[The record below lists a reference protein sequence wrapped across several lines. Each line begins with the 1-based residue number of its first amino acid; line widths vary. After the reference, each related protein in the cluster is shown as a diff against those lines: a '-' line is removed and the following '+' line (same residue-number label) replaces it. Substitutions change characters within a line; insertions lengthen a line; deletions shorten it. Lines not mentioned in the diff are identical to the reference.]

1 MTKFL
6 NISTDNTL
14 GGLNASDVVV
24 SSQKAIR
31 TAINQKV
38 GADYDTSNKRAIF
51 DGAIGSPGTP
61 VHNSTISFTQGGVSK
76 GSFTLNQSDNATI
89 ALDAEIT
96 NCITEIPQNIKIELN
111 NGVLTIKS
119 GTKVYIPN
127 GLYGSSKVFTEYTL
141 TTDKV
146 CTITGS
152 STNGKH
158 MIFLNSTGSN
168 DWIHVDYVVSGTT
181 DSASSR
187 AWHAWYDTTNN
198 YVKLF
203 GDYAGF
209 LYNTG
214 FPIAI
219 ATITSGVWTSL
230 DQVFDVFGY
239 VGSAIFSLPGVSFI
253 CPNGRNADGTSNN
266 IIKTSTA
273 VTVENGYNEGSTLRT
288 VTQDYIYYT
297 GVGTIGYWCVAD
309 SFIDYYPTP
318 ASNKWWRVYDT
329 RLNKLFYSSAGAAY
343 RQSVE
348 PFYLGTVSR
357 NNNSTPSKIT
367 DLVVEKTFQAQ
378 DHYDTG
384 YMAHQAM
391 PSSNYIDLTLGANG
405 TTYTAP
411 ADGWFALKKIGN
423 ANEIISFDNG
433 EFCTTNCSSTSG
445 ISLAVYIPVRK
456 GEAIIAGYSA
466 SGSTTYF
473 RFVYAEGSK

>member
-1 MTKFL
+1 MSIKLNGTTLAGTPKLYSSKGQSTTGAMTQKACTDSFL
-6 NISTDNTL
+6 NT
-14 GGLNASDVVV
+14 
-24 SSQKAIR
+24 
-31 TAINQKV
+31 NQ
-38 GADYDTSNKRAIF
+38 
-51 DGAIGSPGTP
+51 
-61 VHNSTISFTQGGVSK
+61 
-76 GSFTLNQSDNATI
+76 
-89 ALDAEIT
+89 IT

-239 VGSAIFSLPGVSFI
+239 IGSAIFSLPGVSFM
-253 CPNGRNADGTSNN
+253 CPNGRNADGTLNN
-266 IIKTSTA
+266 YKRTSTA
-273 VTVENGYNEGSTLRT
+273 VGVHSVLRS
-288 VTQDYIYYT
+288 VAQDYVFFSGNANVNIWAT
-297 GVGTIGYWCVAD
+297 AD

-329 RLNKLFYSSAGAAY
+329 RLNKLFYSASGAAY
-343 RQSVE
+343 VQVVE

-391 PSSNYIDLTLGANG
+391 PSNKYTALSLGATG
-405 TTYTAP
+405 TEYTAP
-411 ADGWFALKKIGN
+411 ADGYF
-423 ANEIISFDNG
+423 SFR
-433 EFCTTNCSSTSG
+433 TV
-445 ISLAVYIPVRK
+445 L
-456 GEAIIAGYSA
+456 
-466 SGSTTYF
+466 SGSGSVMIYNKTAQTMGNSDHGNSGDDVRASVPVAKGQTCILWYVYQTQSESYF
-473 RFVYAEGSK
+473 RFIYAEGSK